1 MPAKT
6 TTKSSG
12 LSTKQKANIQK
23 NICTNVMNV
32 SDVLK
37 SQVMSEVIQQFSK
50 DVDRSKLVKVKAS
63 IENIISKHTNLIV
76 DNVLKET
83 E

>member
-23 NICTNVMNV
+23 NICANVMNV

-37 SQVMSEVIQQFSK
+37 SQVMSEVIQEFSK